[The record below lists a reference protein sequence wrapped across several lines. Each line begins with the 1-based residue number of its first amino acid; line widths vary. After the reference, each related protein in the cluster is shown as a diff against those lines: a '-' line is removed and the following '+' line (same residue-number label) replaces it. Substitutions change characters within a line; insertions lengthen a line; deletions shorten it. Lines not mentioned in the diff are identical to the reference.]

1 MSKRIF
7 RFVGKEGVVV
17 FRQNEKVVIVTG
29 GVSGIGF
36 ATGRLFAQQGAKVL
50 LVGLQKDSLCKAVEK
65 IGLLSVSYAMADV
78 PLRSM
83 EGSIAIVF
91 SIAR

>member
-1 MSKRIF
+1 M
-7 RFVGKEGVVV
+7 
-17 FRQNEKVVIVTG
+17 
-29 GVSGIGF
+29 
-36 ATGRLFAQQGAKVL
+36 
-50 LVGLQKDSLCKAVEK
+50 GLQKDSLCKAVEK